1 MLLFELDQPASTQ
14 VSARVDMMSK
24 NPMDPAQE
32 VGNKSPVEAHA
43 EDKDEKQ
50 YQDSSAAMK
59 TDTRKTRLTLEQ
71 LSKLRKLADL
81 KAAEY
86 QESVK
91 EIRRQFAPATQA

>member
-1 MLLFELDQPASTQ
+1 MLLFEL
-14 VSARVDMMSK
+14 
-24 NPMDPAQE
+24 
-32 VGNKSPVEAHA
+32 H
-43 EDKDEKQ
+43 DKKEPENI
-50 YQDSSAAMK
+50 QDSSAAMK

-91 EIRRQFAPATQA
+91 EIRRQFAAPPAQ

>member
-1 MLLFELDQPASTQ
+1 MLLFELD
-14 VSARVDMMSK
+14 
-24 NPMDPAQE
+24 NPNA
-32 VGNKSPVEAHA
+32 
-43 EDKDEKQ
+43 KDVKQ
-50 YQDSSAAMK
+50 YQDSSAARK

-91 EIRRQFAPATQA
+91 EIRRQFAPAPAAE

>member
-1 MLLFELDQPASTQ
+1 MLLFELDQPAFTQ

-24 NPMDPAQE
+24 NPDYPQRE
-32 VGNKSPVEAHA
+32 VGNKSPIEAHA
-43 EDKDEKQ
+43 EDKDDKQ

-81 KAAEY
+81 KSAEY
-86 QESVK
+86 QESIK
-91 EIRRQFAPATQA
+91 EIRRQFAPAPAA